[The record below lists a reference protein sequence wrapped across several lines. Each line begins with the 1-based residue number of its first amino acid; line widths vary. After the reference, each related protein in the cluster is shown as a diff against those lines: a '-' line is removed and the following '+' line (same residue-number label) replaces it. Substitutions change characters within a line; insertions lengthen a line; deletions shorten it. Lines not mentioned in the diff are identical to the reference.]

1 MDDISCPCAV
11 LGKGRQMTPLRFP
24 HSARRDEDVD
34 LNEQPWQRLSARR
47 PALGTWESERFMA
60 AVNYR

>member
-1 MDDISCPCAV
+1 
-11 LGKGRQMTPLRFP
+11 MTPLRFP